1 MIELKNEKIAVPVVL
16 FAGLLWSFGPL
27 VVRYMEQPHLVPWQY
42 IFGRGLTIFL
52 ILNLYLYF
60 EEGLN
65 FYKNYKKV
73 KSTNDVAM
81 KLIKRNILEPTL
93 ITTEKQTNGRG
104 RIGKKWISLKGN
116 LFITL
121 FFEFDNKKINFK
133 QFAVLNA
140 FLLKK
145 VISNIISKKIKIKWP
160 NDLLFNKLKFCGILQ
175 EVIRF
180 NNFDYLIVGIG
191 LNTNTVP
198 QNKSFKSTCLKN
210 ILNKKI
216 DNQKIL
222 KKIVIAYEKFLGEK
236 NKLSFS
242 DLKMKYK

>member
-1 MIELKNEKIAVPVVL
+1 MKIK
-16 FAGLLWSFGPL
+16 
-27 VVRYMEQPHLVPWQY
+27 
-42 IFGRGLTIFL
+42 I
-52 ILNLYLYF
+52 
-60 EEGLN
+60 
-65 FYKNYKKV
+65 KNYKKV

-121 FFEFDNKKINFK
+121 FFKFDQKKINFK

-140 FLLKK
+140 FLIKK
-145 VISNIISKKIKIKWP
+145 VISKIISKKIKIKWP

-175 EVIRF
+175 EVIKF

>member
-1 MIELKNEKIAVPVVL
+1 MKIK
-16 FAGLLWSFGPL
+16 
-27 VVRYMEQPHLVPWQY
+27 
-42 IFGRGLTIFL
+42 I
-52 ILNLYLYF
+52 
-60 EEGLN
+60 
-65 FYKNYKKV
+65 KNYKKV

-121 FFEFDNKKINFK
+121 FFEFDQKKINFK

-175 EVIRF
+175 EVIKL

>member
-1 MIELKNEKIAVPVVL
+1 MKIK
-16 FAGLLWSFGPL
+16 
-27 VVRYMEQPHLVPWQY
+27 
-42 IFGRGLTIFL
+42 I
-52 ILNLYLYF
+52 
-60 EEGLN
+60 
-65 FYKNYKKV
+65 KNYKKV

-121 FFEFDNKKINFK
+121 FFKFDQKKINFK

-145 VISNIISKKIKIKWP
+145 VISNIILKKIKIKWP

-175 EVIRF
+175 EVIKF